1 MREADASLGVR
12 LGVTVRD
19 CGPEGCVDGP
29 GLQRET
35 GLRQGPVALISVQPG
50 RQLHAEFQ
58 PQVGEPGCWPPPG
71 GGGQVLEGRWIR
83 ARHHPRALPTPL
95 HPLEKGTLD
104 SPRVSGSAGRPSISG
119 RARLVCPRPHGL
131 LSKNLQLHPPSGLSF
146 PCGRER
152 NGDST
157 AGLAYVTSS
166 PICHPADSQSI
177 SLGRSLQP

>member
-58 PQVGEPGCWPPPG
+58 PQVGEPGCWPPPRG
-71 GGGQVLEGRWIR
+71 
-83 ARHHPRALPTPL
+83 
-95 HPLEKGTLD
+95 
-104 SPRVSGSAGRPSISG
+104 G
-119 RARLVCPRPHGL
+119 RASPGGAVDTGA
-131 LSKNLQLHPPSGLSF
+131 SPS
-146 PCGRER
+146 
-152 NGDST
+152 
-157 AGLAYVTSS
+157 TSS
-166 PICHPADSQSI
+166 PDSPTSARKGNTGQS
-177 SLGRSLQP
+177 